1 MGTFI
6 LDCLLKVKRYI
17 QYDDNELLYLL
28 TQNDKAAFTE
38 LYNRYWQKLYAIAY
52 NRLKET
58 QTAEDIVHDV
68 LVGLWVSRDK
78 INIDLLENYL
88 ATATK
93 YAVLGKFR
101 KKERERRFQNSLQQT
116 QVIEL
121 PIEDELHCKKIL
133 EVIKNEVEHLPERCR
148 LIFKCSREEGKPVK
162 QIARELKLSP
172 KTVENQLTKAIKQL
186 RLATKSLLHSFFSFL
201 L

>member
-1 MGTFI
+1 M
-6 LDCLLKVKRYI
+6 KRYI

-28 TQNDKAAFTE
+28 AQNDKAAFTE

-68 LVGLWVSRDK
+68 MAGLWSSREK
-78 INIDLLENYL
+78 INIELLENYL

-93 YAVLGKFR
+93 YAVLGKLR
-101 KKERERRFQNSLQQT
+101 KKERERQFQNSLNQT
-116 QVIEL
+116 PVFELQIE
-121 PIEDELHCKKIL
+121 EKLHYKKIL
-133 EVIKNEVEHLPERCR
+133 EVIKTEVELLPERCR

-162 QIARELKLSP
+162 QIARELNISP

-186 RLATKSLLHSFFSFL
+186 RLATKSFFHSLFSFL
-201 L
+201 F

>member
-1 MGTFI
+1 M
-6 LDCLLKVKRYI
+6 LKVKRYI

-28 TQNDKAAFTE
+28 SQNDKAAFTE

-68 LVGLWVSRDK
+68 MAGLWSSREK
-78 INIDLLENYL
+78 INIELLENYL

-93 YAVLGKFR
+93 YAVLGKLR
-101 KKERERRFQNSLQQT
+101 KKERERQFQNSLHQT
-116 QVIEL
+116 PVFELQIE
-121 PIEDELHCKKIL
+121 EKLHYKKIL
-133 EVIKNEVEHLPERCR
+133 EVIKTEVELLPERCR

-162 QIARELKLSP
+162 QIARELNISP
-172 KTVENQLTKAIKQL
+172 KTVENQLTKAIKQP
-186 RLATKSLLHSFFSFL
+186 RLATKSFFHSLFSFL
-201 L
+201 F

>member
-1 MGTFI
+1 M
-6 LDCLLKVKRYI
+6 KRYI

-38 LYNRYWQKLYAIAY
+38 LYNRYWQKLYALAY

-68 LVGLWVSRDK
+68 MVGLWASREK

-101 KKERERRFQNSLQQT
+101 KKERERKFRNSLQQT

-121 PIEDELHCKKIL
+121 SIEDKLQYKKIL

-162 QIARELKLSP
+162 QIAQELNLSP
-172 KTVENQLTKAIKQL
+172 KTVENQLTKAMKQL
-186 RLATKSLLHSFFSFL
+186 RLATKSFFHSFFSFL
-201 L
+201 F

>member
-1 MGTFI
+1 M
-6 LDCLLKVKRYI
+6 LKVKRYI

-28 TQNDKAAFTE
+28 SQNDKAAFTE

-68 LVGLWVSRDK
+68 MAGLWSSREK
-78 INIDLLENYL
+78 ISIELLENYL

-93 YAVLGKFR
+93 YAVLGKLR
-101 KKERERRFQNSLQQT
+101 KKERERQFQNSLNQT
-116 QVIEL
+116 PVFELQIE
-121 PIEDELHCKKIL
+121 EKLHYKKIL
-133 EVIKNEVEHLPERCR
+133 EVIKTEVELLPERCR

-162 QIARELKLSP
+162 QIARELNISP

-186 RLATKSLLHSFFSFL
+186 RLATKSFFHSLFSFL
-201 L
+201 F

>member
-1 MGTFI
+1 M
-6 LDCLLKVKRYI
+6 LKVKRYI

-28 TQNDKAAFTE
+28 SQNDKAAFTE

-68 LVGLWVSRDK
+68 MAGLWSSREK
-78 INIDLLENYL
+78 INIELLENYL

-93 YAVLGKFR
+93 YAVLGKLR
-101 KKERERRFQNSLQQT
+101 KKERERQFQNSLHQT
-116 QVIEL
+116 PVFELQIE
-121 PIEDELHCKKIL
+121 EKLHYKKIL
-133 EVIKNEVEHLPERCR
+133 EVIKTEVELLPERCR

-162 QIARELKLSP
+162 QIARELNISP

-186 RLATKSLLHSFFSFL
+186 RLATKSFFHSLFSFL
-201 L
+201 F

>member
-1 MGTFI
+1 M
-6 LDCLLKVKRYI
+6 LKVKRYI

-28 TQNDKAAFTE
+28 SQNDKAAFTE

-68 LVGLWVSRDK
+68 MAGLWSSREK
-78 INIDLLENYL
+78 ISIELLENYL

-93 YAVLGKFR
+93 YAVLGKLR
-101 KKERERRFQNSLQQT
+101 KKERERQFQNSLHQT
-116 QVIEL
+116 PVFELQIE
-121 PIEDELHCKKIL
+121 EKLHYKKIL
-133 EVIKNEVEHLPERCR
+133 EVIKTEVELLPERCR

-162 QIARELKLSP
+162 QIARELNISP

-186 RLATKSLLHSFFSFL
+186 RLATKSFFHSLFSFL
-201 L
+201 F

>member
-1 MGTFI
+1 M
-6 LDCLLKVKRYI
+6 LKVKRYI

-28 TQNDKAAFTE
+28 SQNDKAAFTE

-68 LVGLWVSRDK
+68 MAGLWSSREK
-78 INIDLLENYL
+78 INIELLENYL

-93 YAVLGKFR
+93 YAVLGKLR
-101 KKERERRFQNSLQQT
+101 KKERERQFQNSLQQT
-116 QVIEL
+116 PVFELQIE
-121 PIEDELHCKKIL
+121 EKLHYKKIL
-133 EVIKNEVEHLPERCR
+133 EVIKTEVELLPERCR

-162 QIARELKLSP
+162 QIARELNISP

-186 RLATKSLLHSFFSFL
+186 RLATKSFFHSLFSFL
-201 L
+201 F

>member
-1 MGTFI
+1 M
-6 LDCLLKVKRYI
+6 KRYI

-28 TQNDKAAFTE
+28 AQNDKAAFTE

-68 LVGLWVSRDK
+68 MAGLWSSREK
-78 INIDLLENYL
+78 ISIELLENYL

-93 YAVLGKFR
+93 YAVLGKLR
-101 KKERERRFQNSLQQT
+101 KKERERQFQNSLHQT
-116 QVIEL
+116 PVFELQIE
-121 PIEDELHCKKIL
+121 EKLHYKKIL
-133 EVIKNEVEHLPERCR
+133 EVIKTEVELLPERCR

-162 QIARELKLSP
+162 QIARELNISP

-186 RLATKSLLHSFFSFL
+186 RLATKSFFHSLFSFL
-201 L
+201 F

>member
-1 MGTFI
+1 M
-6 LDCLLKVKRYI
+6 LKVKRYI

-28 TQNDKAAFTE
+28 AQNDKAAFTE

-68 LVGLWVSRDK
+68 MAGLWSSREK
-78 INIDLLENYL
+78 INIELLENYL

-93 YAVLGKFR
+93 YAVLGKLR
-101 KKERERRFQNSLQQT
+101 KKERERQFQNSLHQT
-116 QVIEL
+116 PVFELQIE
-121 PIEDELHCKKIL
+121 EKLHYKKIL
-133 EVIKNEVEHLPERCR
+133 EVIKTEVELLPERCR

-162 QIARELKLSP
+162 QIARELNISP

-186 RLATKSLLHSFFSFL
+186 RLATKSFFHSLFSFL
-201 L
+201 F

>member
-1 MGTFI
+1 M
-6 LDCLLKVKRYI
+6 LKVKRYI

-28 TQNDKAAFTE
+28 SQNDKAAFTE

-68 LVGLWVSRDK
+68 MAGLWSSREK
-78 INIDLLENYL
+78 INIELLENYL

-93 YAVLGKFR
+93 YAVLGKLR
-101 KKERERRFQNSLQQT
+101 KKERERQFQNSLNQT
-116 QVIEL
+116 PVFELQIE
-121 PIEDELHCKKIL
+121 EKLHYKKIL
-133 EVIKNEVEHLPERCR
+133 EVIKTEVELLPERCR

-162 QIARELKLSP
+162 QIARELNISP

-186 RLATKSLLHSFFSFL
+186 RLATKSFFHSLFSFL
-201 L
+201 F